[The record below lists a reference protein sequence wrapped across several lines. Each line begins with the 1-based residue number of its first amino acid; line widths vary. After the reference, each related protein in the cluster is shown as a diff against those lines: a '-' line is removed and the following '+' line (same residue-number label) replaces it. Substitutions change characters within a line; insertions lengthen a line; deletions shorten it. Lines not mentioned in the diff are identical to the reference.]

1 MSEHTISD
9 EANSIEASIFSVH
22 ATPFEDLKRDLQH
35 QLKPL
40 VSGSLRTAKRAHDT
54 GYKWLDNTAEEIRRI
69 RRLIAE
75 LDAAIEFEK
84 AKGG

>member
-1 MSEHTISD
+1 MSEHTFNS
-9 EANSIEASIFSVH
+9 EANSIEGSIFNIH

-40 VSGSLRTAKRAHDT
+40 LSGTMRTAKRAHDT
-54 GYKWLDNTAEEIRRI
+54 GYQWLDNTSEEIRRI
-69 RRLIAE
+69 RRLIAD
-75 LDAAIEFEK
+75 LDAAIQSEK